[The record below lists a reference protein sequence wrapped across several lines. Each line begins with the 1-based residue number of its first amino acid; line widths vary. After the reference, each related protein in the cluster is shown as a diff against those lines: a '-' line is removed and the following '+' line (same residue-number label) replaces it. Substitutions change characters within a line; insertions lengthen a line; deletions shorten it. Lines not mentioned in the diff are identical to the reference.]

1 MAYTRLFRC
10 SNEKGKTRR
19 LPKYWIYSLGNFLIT
34 IKYKLFLKLR
44 ITLLKEGMGSLK
56 EEFNISF
63 ILVLEFQKK
72 ISIYIS
78 QFNSYLAIAHE
89 MKILLTPI

>member
-34 IKYKLFLKLR
+34 IKYKLFLKMTNNSSERRDGVSQRRVQHFVYIGFR
-44 ITLLKEGMGSLK
+44 ISEK
-56 EEFNISF
+56 N
-63 ILVLEFQKK
+63 
-72 ISIYIS
+72 
-78 QFNSYLAIAHE
+78 
-89 MKILLTPI
+89 